1 MVGEGDRHFKL
12 QIIKSERPH
21 LARGLKIGKKKS
33 RNFNIIRPGS
43 DAVLHMHEPNR
54 IQ

>member
-21 LARGLKIGKKKS
+21 LARGLKIEKKK
-33 RNFNIIRPGS
+33 N
-43 DAVLHMHEPNR
+43 HE
-54 IQ
+54 ILI